1 MNILLVDC
9 NLASHDS
16 LTYMVQTAFPEADV
30 KDFTDPSLA
39 LKYGINNDIDML
51 IMRPQMRLEISD
63 QIVRNLRCY
72 HQNLRV
78 VYVSDTPLR
87 RYEDHIELSDAI
99 IESPV
104 TVGKLLEADKSTLLY

>member
-16 LTYMVQTAFPEADV
+16 LTYVVQTAFPESSV
-30 KDFTDPSLA
+30 KDFTDPFLA
-39 LKYGINNDIDML
+39 LKYGINNDVDML

-72 HQNLRV
+72 HQDMRV
-78 VYVSDTPLR
+78 IYVSDTPLR

-99 IESPV
+99 IKSPV
-104 TVGKLLEADKSTLLY
+104 TVSKLLDADKSTLIY